1 MTDDTE
7 LPWVQAATIV
17 AVEGDEEVLADA
29 FAAVVAP
36 TRAEPGVIAY
46 ELSRSE
52 RDPRTFFFYE
62 VYADRAAARAH
73 GETEHVKRL
82 GALDEVRRASFD
94 VAKFRRVAG

>member
-1 MTDDTE
+1 VTNDTE

-17 AVEGDEEVLADA
+17 AAEGDEDFLAEA
-29 FAAVVAP
+29 FAAVVEP

-62 VYADRAAARAH
+62 VYVDRDAARAH
-73 GETEHVKRL
+73 NATSHVQQL
-82 GALDEVRRASFD
+82 GGLEQVRRAHFD
-94 VAKFRRVAG
+94 IVKFRRLDG